1 MVINMTLK
9 DSKDI
14 IFKELGSLQEKVL
27 FYLAQNPENC
37 KQAIQQGIQHP
48 SDQYGSISKAVDTLE
63 KLGYIKSK
71 EGISQKKV
79 KIKLF
84 YCTESGVFYALTHS
98 SDNILEV
105 LDAYKSRVDFCKSFR
120 QLYDVW
126 GQDHFVMYVKDI
138 GKFLPIVQKDG
149 IEVAMPYLLMLIL
162 EEMKKIDPI
171 ARKRNAKEAMK
182 LFPESKTML
191 KEWKKN
197 LDELV

>member
-1 MVINMTLK
+1 M
-9 DSKDI
+9 
-14 IFKELGSLQEKVL
+14 
-27 FYLAQNPENC
+27 
-37 KQAIQQGIQHP
+37 
-48 SDQYGSISKAVDTLE
+48 
-63 KLGYIKSK
+63 
-71 EGISQKKV
+71 
-79 KIKLF
+79 
-84 YCTESGVFYALTHS
+84 THS

>member
-1 MVINMTLK
+1 MVINMTYK

-27 FYLAQNPENC
+27 LYLAQNPENC
-37 KQAIQQGIQHP
+37 KQAIQHGIKHP

-63 KLGYIKSK
+63 KLGYIESK
-71 EGISQKKV
+71 EGVSQKKV

-84 YCTESGVFYALTHS
+84 YCTESGVFYALTHL

-105 LDAYKSRVDFCKSFR
+105 LDVYKSRVDFCKSFR

-126 GQDHFVMYVKDI
+126 GQDHFLMYLKDI

-149 IEVAMPYLLMLIL
+149 VEVAMPYLLMLIL
-162 EEMKKIDPI
+162 DEMKKIDPKDG
-171 ARKRNAKEAMK
+171 KRNAKEAMK
-182 LFPESKTML
+182 LFPESKVWL
-191 KEWKKN
+191 KEWKRN